1 MKEYNESTYRSIVTY
16 STEYMGEL
24 LSQFRC
30 KSCGDLDIEAVTQ
43 YHSYSMR
50 VVVNTLQSAH
60 SNFICE
66 SCEKSRLR
74 DLKIENI
81 LNDVR

>member
-30 KSCGDLDIEAVTQ
+30 KSCGELDIEAVTQ
-43 YHSYSMR
+43 YHKKLYFLVSYSM
-50 VVVNTLQSAH
+50 SD

>member
-30 KSCGDLDIEAVTQ
+30 KSCGELDIEAVTQ
-43 YHSYSMR
+43 YHSYSM
-50 VVVNTLQSAH
+50 SD